1 MGSKKK
7 KFADILLRAMQAVP
21 AGRFDYLAFRKELR
35 NPKNTSEEDKY
46 RQAFAAAAK
55 NGGTFHDALQVAR
68 ASADA
73 LQEEAQK
80 FREVLG
86 KQREE
91 KVRIPQA
98 RAEHVAREIRKKN
111 AEIQRLKSEVEELQV
126 RLTQDQDAAEE
137 AADTIRST
145 ATAFQSALTLMMN
158 QVQEDI
164 EHIKKYLS
172 D

>member
-7 KFADILLRAMQAVP
+7 KFADILLRAMQSVP
-21 AGRFDYLAFRKELR
+21 TDRFDYLAFRKELR
-35 NPKNTSEEDKY
+35 NPAYSSQEDKY
-46 RQAFAAAAK
+46 QQAFTAVAK
-55 NGGTFHDALQVAR
+55 NGATVHDALQMAR
-68 ASADA
+68 SSADA

-98 RAEHVAREIRKKN
+98 RAEKVVQEIRKKN
-111 AEIQRLKSEVEELQV
+111 AEIQRLKSEVEALQV
-126 RLTQDQDAAEE
+126 QLTQDKDAAEE

-145 ATAFQSALTLMMN
+145 ATDFQSALTLMMN

-164 EHIKKYLS
+164 EHIKKHLS

>member
-7 KFADILLRAMQAVP
+7 KFADILLRAMQSVP
-21 AGRFDYLAFRKELR
+21 ADRFDYLAFRKELR
-35 NPKNTSEEDKY
+35 NPAYESREDKY
-46 RQAFAAAAK
+46 QQAFAAVAK
-55 NGGTFHDALQVAR
+55 NGATMHDALQMAR
-68 ASADA
+68 SSADA
-73 LQEEAQK
+73 LQEEARK

-98 RAEHVAREIRKKN
+98 RAEQVAQEIRKKN

-126 RLTQDQDAAEE
+126 QLSQDQDAAEE

-145 ATAFQSALTLMMN
+145 ATDFQSALTLMMN

-164 EHIKKYLS
+164 EHIKKHLS